1 MTEVYELSNNEK
13 LYQIK
18 RTSISISEMAIELKI
33 IVCKMMS
40 LIIVY
45 FEK

>member
-1 MTEVYELSNNEK
+1 MTQVYELSNYDK

-18 RTSISISEMAIELKI
+18 RNSISISEMAIELKI
-33 IVCKMMS
+33 VVCKMMT
-40 LIIVY
+40 LMILY